1 MDLSDVRNNDGAA
14 TAARGGSRQLVDASL
29 SIVPRST
36 PLEDAALTTTSSA
49 AATTSGVL
57 TKRSTKDRHTKV
69 DGRGRRI
76 RMPALCAARVFQL
89 TRELGHKSDGETIE
103 WLLQQAEPAIV
114 AATGTG
120 TIPANFSSLSVSL
133 RNSGSTLSAPP
144 SKSVPL
150 YGALGLTQ
158 HHHHQYDEQGG
169 AFGAHTTPLLGFHHH
184 LQQQQQ
190 HHNHQNQNQNQRL
203 DSAVA
208 ETIGSNGENFS
219 RKRYR
224 SEDLSKEND
233 DRKQNENK
241 SLKESETPAAGAAAP
256 MWAVAPTS
264 RSPGG
269 NTYWML
275 PVPTAAGNQ
284 PAAMESISNNN
295 RAHMWPFA
303 AGGGAGAGAG
313 GATHFM
319 AGTGFSFPVDQYR
332 GSPLQLGSFLAQP
345 QQPNQS
351 LGLSMPDSN
360 LGMLAALNAYS
371 RGGNANADADAE
383 QVNNN
388 AVEHREK
395 QPQQQSD
402 QDDDSRDE
410 NSNSSE

>member
-1 MDLSDVRNNDGAA
+1 MDLSDVRNNNNDGAA
-14 TAARGGSRQLVDASL
+14 AASSRQLVDASL

-36 PLEDAALTTTSSA
+36 PLEDSSL
-49 AATTSGVL
+49 ATTSTTAVATT

-103 WLLQQAEPAIV
+103 WLLQQAESAIV

-133 RNSGSTLSAPP
+133 RSSGSTLSAPA

-150 YGALGLTQ
+150 YGALGLT
-158 HHHHQYDEQGG
+158 HHHQYDEQGG
-169 AFGAHTTPLLGFHHH
+169 AFGAAHTTPLLGFHHH

-190 HHNHQNQNQNQRL
+190 HHQNQNQNQ
-203 DSAVA
+203 APV
-208 ETIGSNGENFS
+208 ETISGTDGGNFS

-224 SEDLSKEND
+224 SVDLSKEND

-241 SLKESETPAAGAAAP
+241 SLKESETAGPAAAP

-264 RSPGG
+264 RSSGG
-269 NTYWML
+269 NTFWML
-275 PVPTAAGNQ
+275 PVPTTAGNQ
-284 PAAMESISNNN
+284 MESSSNNTTAGH
-295 RAHMWPFA
+295 RAHMWPFVNSA
-303 AGGGAGAGAG
+303 GVGGGAGA
-313 GATHFM
+313 ATQFM
-319 AGTGFSFPVDQYR
+319 AGTGFSFPMDQYR
-332 GSPLQLGSFLAQP
+332 GSQLQLGSFLAQP
-345 QQPNQS
+345 QQPTQN

-371 RGGNANADADAE
+371 RDGNANANAE
-383 QVNNN
+383 N
-388 AVEHREK
+388 AVEHQEK
-395 QPQQQSD
+395 TKQQPQQSD

>member
-1 MDLSDVRNNDGAA
+1 MDLSDDGAA
-14 TAARGGSRQLVDASL
+14 ARGSSRHLVDPSL

-36 PLEDAALTTTSSA
+36 PPEDPTTSSTSAAA
-49 AATTSGVL
+49 AATTSGVV

-133 RNSGSTLSAPP
+133 RSTGSTLSAPT

-150 YGALGLTQ
+150 YGALGLSH
-158 HHHHQYDEQGG
+158 HHHHQYEEQGGG
-169 AFGAHTTPLLGFHHH
+169 AFGPHTPPLLGFHHH

-190 HHNHQNQNQNQRL
+190 LHQQ
-203 DSAVA
+203 APA
-208 ETIGSNGENFS
+208 ETDGEGFS

-224 SEDLSKEND
+224 SEKED
-233 DRKQNENK
+233 DEGKQQNENK
-241 SLKESETPAAGAAAP
+241 SLKESESPVAAATGAP
-256 MWAVAPTS
+256 MWAVAPTN
-264 RSPGG
+264 RSAGG
-269 NTYWML
+269 NTFWML
-275 PVPTAAGNQ
+275 PVPTTTAGNQ
-284 PAAMESISNNN
+284 PAAMESSSNANN
-295 RAHMWPFA
+295 RAHMWPF
-303 AGGGAGAGAG
+303 GAGAGAGGGGG

-319 AGTGFSFPVDQYR
+319 AGTGFSFPMEQYR

-345 QQPNQS
+345 QQQQPNQNI
-351 LGLSMPDSN
+351 GLSMPDSN
-360 LGMLAALNAYS
+360 LGVLAALNAAYS
-371 RGGNANADADAE
+371 RGGNANAE

-388 AVEHREK
+388 AVEHQEK
-395 QPQQQSD
+395 QQQPQQSD
-402 QDDDSRDE
+402 QEDDSRDE
-410 NSNSSE
+410 NSNSDG

>member
-36 PLEDAALTTTSSA
+36 PSEDAALTTTSSAA

-158 HHHHQYDEQGG
+158 HHHHYDEQGG
-169 AFGAHTTPLLGFHHH
+169 PFGAHTTPLLGFHHH
-184 LQQQQQ
+184 LQHQ
-190 HHNHQNQNQNQRL
+190 HQHQNQRL
-203 DSAVA
+203 DSAPA
-208 ETIGSNGENFS
+208 ETIPGSDGENFS
-219 RKRYR
+219 RKRFR
-224 SEDLSKEND
+224 SDELSKEND

-256 MWAVAPTS
+256 MWATS

-269 NTYWML
+269 NTFWML

-284 PAAMESISNNN
+284 PASMESSSNNNNN

-303 AGGGAGAGAG
+303 AGGGAVAGAG

-360 LGMLAALNAYS
+360 LGMLTALNAYS
-371 RGGNANADADAE
+371 RGGNANAEAE

-388 AVEHREK
+388 AAVEHREK
-395 QPQQQSD
+395 KQQQQPQQQSD
-402 QDDDSRDE
+402 HDDDSRDD